1 MNGSRAHPTDAS
13 DARED
18 PAAMAALVR
27 RWQRRGLLAIGV
39 WSLLLGGWVVW
50 APISGAVV
58 GYGAVKVESDR
69 QAVTHRDGGIVA
81 QVLVREGQSVTQG
94 QVLVVLEDARIDAS
108 VDLLQAQVDSERL
121 RRSRLHAEAAVAPL
135 WSNTGDD
142 MAQAAARRAP
152 EALARERA
160 AFQARRRSFEGQL
173 ASVRSQLKDTEGE
186 VAAHQ
191 RNREALSA
199 AIRLAQE
206 EVSSAQALQRDNFVA
221 RARVLSLERALA
233 EYESRGQTIEAD
245 QAQARQR
252 GAELQ
257 GRLLNLRLAY
267 VQAATDDLRETSARV
282 TDLEARLRA
291 GVDTAV
297 RQRIVAPV
305 AGRLVGLR
313 VNTVGSAVGPREAI
327 VDIVPT
333 DVPLRIEA
341 RLAADAVSEVR
352 PGQAV
357 DIRIPGHSYRYVG
370 TLQGK
375 VLNVSPDALND
386 ARSGVSYFTVLVELL
401 PDALTRLQ
409 GMPITPGMAA
419 EVFIVTSERTVLQFL
434 LDPLTAGLRR
444 AFREQ

>member
-1 MNGSRAHPTDAS
+1 MNTSVSHPADATGDS
-13 DARED
+13 ED
-18 PAAMAALVR
+18 PAALAALVQ
-27 RWQRRGLLAIGV
+27 RWQRRGLWAIGV
-39 WSLLLGGWVVW
+39 WALLLGAWLTW

-69 QAVTHRDGGIVA
+69 LAVTHRDGGIVA

-94 QVLVVLEDARIDAS
+94 QALVVLEDARVDAS
-108 VDLLQAQVDSERL
+108 VDLLQAQLDSERL
-121 RRSRLHAEAAVAPL
+121 RRARLHAEAAVATQ
-135 WSNTGDD
+135 WSVTGD
-142 MAQAAARRAP
+142 ALVKKAALRAP

-160 AFQARRRSFEGQL
+160 AFEARRRSFEGQL

-191 RNREALSA
+191 RNREALTA

-206 EVSSAQALQRDNFVA
+206 EVTSAQALQRDNFVA

-267 VQAATDDLRETSARV
+267 VQAATDDLRETSARL

-313 VNTVGSAVGPREAI
+313 VNTVGSAVGPREPI
-327 VDIVPT
+327 VDIVPS
-333 DVPLRIEA
+333 DVPLRIEV

-352 PGQAV
+352 PGQMV

-370 TLQGK
+370 TLHGK
-375 VLNVSPDALND
+375 VLNVSPDALSD
-386 ARSGVSYFTVLVELL
+386 ARSGSSYFTVLVELL
-401 PDALTRLQ
+401 PDALARLQ

-419 EVFIVTSERTVLQFL
+419 EVFIVTSERSVLQFL

>member
-1 MNGSRAHPTDAS
+1 
-13 DARED
+13 
-18 PAAMAALVR
+18 
-27 RWQRRGLLAIGV
+27 GV
-39 WSLLLGGWVVW
+39 WALLLGAWLTW

-69 QAVTHRDGGIVA
+69 LAVTHRDGGIVA

-94 QVLVVLEDARIDAS
+94 QALVVLEDARVDAS
-108 VDLLQAQVDSERL
+108 VDLLQAQLDSERL
-121 RRSRLHAEAAVAPL
+121 RRARLHAEAAVATQ
-135 WSNTGDD
+135 WSVTGD
-142 MAQAAARRAP
+142 ALVKKAALRAP

-160 AFQARRRSFEGQL
+160 AFEARRRSFEGQL

-191 RNREALSA
+191 RNREALTA

-206 EVSSAQALQRDNFVA
+206 EVTSAQALQRDNFVA

-267 VQAATDDLRETSARV
+267 VQAATDDLRETSARL

-313 VNTVGSAVGPREAI
+313 VNTVGSAVGPREPI
-327 VDIVPT
+327 VDIVPS
-333 DVPLRIEA
+333 DVPLRIEV

-352 PGQAV
+352 PGQMV

-370 TLQGK
+370 T
-375 VLNVSPDALND
+375 
-386 ARSGVSYFTVLVELL
+386 
-401 PDALTRLQ
+401 
-409 GMPITPGMAA
+409 
-419 EVFIVTSERTVLQFL
+419 
-434 LDPLTAGLRR
+434 
-444 AFREQ
+444 

>member
-1 MNGSRAHPTDAS
+1 MPT
-13 DARED
+13 
-18 PAAMAALVR
+18 LVQ
-27 RWQRRGLLAIGV
+27 RWQRRGLLAIAV
-39 WSLLLGGWVVW
+39 WSLLLAAWIIW

-58 GYGAVKVESDR
+58 GYGAVKVELDR

-108 VDLLQAQVDSERL
+108 VELVQAQIDSERL
-121 RRSRLHAEAAVAPL
+121 RRSRLHAEAAVAPH
-135 WSNTGDD
+135 WSNGGDV
-142 MAQAAARRAP
+142 AASAAARRAP

-160 AFQARRRSFEGQL
+160 AFEARRRSFEGQL

-186 VAAHQ
+186 IAAHQ
-191 RNREALSA
+191 RNREALAA
-199 AIRLAQE
+199 AIGLARE
-206 EVSSAQALQRDNFVA
+206 EVTSAQALQRDNFVA

-252 GAELQ
+252 AAELQ
-257 GRLLNLRLAY
+257 GRLLNLRLTY

-291 GVDTAV
+291 GVDTAT

-313 VNTVGSAVGPREAI
+313 VNTVGSAVGPREPI

-333 DVPLRIEA
+333 DVPLRIEV

-352 PGQAV
+352 PGQSV
-357 DIRIPGHSYRYVG
+357 DIRIPGQSYRYVG
-370 TLQGK
+370 TLHGK

-386 ARSGVSYFTVLVELL
+386 ARSGGSYFSVLVELL
-401 PDALTRLQ
+401 PDALARLQ
-409 GMPITPGMAA
+409 GLPITPGMAA
-419 EVFIVTSERTVLQFL
+419 EVFIVTSDRTVLQFL